1 MTGVTTTELTG
12 TSRPSVWQRFR
23 HSRLG
28 EALYTIWRNPR
39 AFVGM
44 IILLIFALM
53 ATVGPEVVPLD
64 LQASYD
70 ERYAPISLQHPLST
84 DYIGRDVLAMIIHGS
99 RDVLVVA
106 FIAGVITTTIGVS
119 VGLLSGLQGGTLDTI
134 LMLLTTTVLT
144 VPQFPVMLM
153 LGALFTIRDPFTFGV
168 VLSVWA
174 WGRLART
181 VRALVLSLKEREFIE
196 AARTLGLSTGHIVF
210 SELLPN
216 IMPFVAINFMTT
228 MRVAIVTSV
237 GLMFLGL
244 VPMSPTNW
252 GMMLSLATG
261 NSQAIYI
268 PKAIV
273 YVLSPML
280 TIILFQ
286 LGAVLFAHGL
296 DEIFD
301 PRLHS

>member
-1 MTGVTTTELTG
+1 MTHTKTDRKPRSLEVFHQTVQ
-12 TSRPSVWQRFR
+12 S
-23 HSRLG
+23 LG
-28 EALYTIWRNPR
+28 RTLRILWHNPR

-44 IILLIFALM
+44 TILLIFALM
-53 ATVGPEVVPLD
+53 ATIGPEVVPLD
-64 LQASYD
+64 MEANYD
-70 ERYAPISLQHPLST
+70 ERYAPVSLKHPLST
-84 DYIGRDVLAMIIHGS
+84 DYVGRDVLSMIIHGS
-99 RDVLVVA
+99 RDVLVIA
-106 FIAGVITTTIGVS
+106 FIAAVFTVTIGVS
-119 VGLLSGLQGGTLDTI
+119 VGLLSGLQGGTVDAV
-134 LMLLTTTVLT
+134 LMLFTTTVLT

-153 LGALFTIRDPFTFGV
+153 LGALFTIRDPFTFGL

-181 VRALVLSLKEREFIE
+181 VRSQVLSLKEREFIE
-196 AARTLGLSTGHIVF
+196 AARTLGLSTGHIIF
-210 SELLPN
+210 RELLPN
-216 IMPFVAINFMTT
+216 VMPFVAINFMTT

-261 NSQAIYI
+261 NSQAIYV

-273 YVLSPML
+273 YVISPMA

-301 PRLHS
+301 PRLQS